1 MAEDVRIDKWLWA
14 ARFFKTRSLAREA
27 VLGGKVEMNG
37 HSVKPGRTL
46 KSGDCL
52 VITREFE
59 KLEVTVVKLAEQRLS
74 APLAQTMYVE
84 SPASVERRAREA
96 EQRKLLRAE
105 KSEQGGRPDKRERR
119 KIIDFIRGRR

>member
-1 MAEDVRIDKWLWA
+1 MDEDVRIDKWLWA

-46 KSGDCL
+46 KAGDRL
-52 VITREFE
+52 VISRESE
-59 KLEVTVVKLAEQRLS
+59 KLEVTVLKVGEQRLS
-74 APLAQTMYVE
+74 APLAQAMYVE
-84 SPASVERRAREA
+84 SPESVERRAQEA

-105 KSEQGGRPDKRERR
+105 RSTQTHRPDKRERR
-119 KIIDFIRGRR
+119 KIIDFLRGRR